1 MTVFTLNWTQ
11 NSVKEII
18 DWIEVKLIINK
29 TIIKWLKKTD
39 ERHERPDEA
48 MAGCDCSRDQLL
60 IHLLMIYN

>member
-11 NSVKEII
+11 NSI
-18 DWIEVKLIINK
+18 KLIINK

-39 ERHERPDEA
+39 ERHERPDEV
-48 MAGCDCSRDQLL
+48 MAGCVCSRDQLL